1 MNRRI
6 ITFPQDRAVIVMA
19 HAVMARCPPRSWTV
33 GVFIVAIVLACQP
46 RVRQFAA
53 LTFKLSPVGVVVPSN
68 CPSGT
73 TALNDATC
81 QSVERAEGDLICVA
95 NSTGRFAIDAA
106 PQDRQGRTAATP
118 AGCRQRCQKT
128 SGCHQCYSFSDG
140 SCHIST
146 GPAGT
151 RGRRMDTIVRLAT
164 VSGPPGCAMSW
175 RCTLARTWEPA
186 QNRPDP
192 LHPCHPAPVPK
203 SRAQW
208 VHLNLASVLGMGGDI
223 DVVLSLWGMPR
234 CQVPQLWAIMRGEQT
249 ALKPCT
255 IPDSKLTKAVPPPSM
270 PPHGA
275 AAPLQPTLWRDITRL
290 DDSLKLLTRPE
301 RERLL
306 VSTSIEFDTVSAAD
320 FCKDYESV
328 GITSRAWGM
337 KCGLVSHLKAWNAP
351 AKPTTALLGLLRT
364 RGLRTVVFFGDSVG
378 QQYFAALIQM
388 LARDGSSCQDADGWI
403 QSTRGWAG
411 VVAGNQSSRLLPP
424 DNPPYS
430 KCGNVPYVAQ
440 VRCDGVVLVQIGM
453 YPHTWAK
460 GSDLLQIV
468 TTHLWENVDAI
479 VFNSGLHSAR
489 GGYGAALKH
498 WLPMLQHF
506 GARDGKLA
514 IFRET
519 SAQHFESVTGAYED
533 RNLSVKRCS
542 SSPAGEEFGHPL
554 NRMLW
559 QAVRPSIPAR
569 SSQDSVVA
577 DTAPGYP
584 AIYISRFGLVTQDR
598 FDTHITTNS
607 KGALDCTHFCW
618 SPIFWQGVFSSL
630 YDEVEEFTS

>member
-1 MNRRI
+1 M
-6 ITFPQDRAVIVMA
+6 P
-19 HAVMARCPPRSWTV
+19 CPPQSWIKFEIK

-46 RVRQFAA
+46 RVRQFAV
-53 LTFKLSPVGVVVPSN
+53 LTFKLSPLESLSPSN
-68 CPSGT
+68 CPNGT
-73 TALNDATC
+73 IAFDDVTC
-81 QSVERAEGDLICVA
+81 QSVERAEGELVCVT
-95 NSTGRFAIDAA
+95 NSAGRFAIDAA
-106 PQDRQGRTAATP
+106 PEDRQGRTAATP

-128 SGCHQCYSFSDG
+128 SGC
-140 SCHIST
+140 
-146 GPAGT
+146 
-151 RGRRMDTIVRLAT
+151 
-164 VSGPPGCAMSW
+164 
-175 RCTLARTWEPA
+175 
-186 QNRPDP
+186 
-192 LHPCHPAPVPK
+192 
-203 SRAQW
+203 
-208 VHLNLASVLGMGGDI
+208 
-223 DVVLSLWGMPR
+223 
-234 CQVPQLWAIMRGEQT
+234 
-249 ALKPCT
+249 
-255 IPDSKLTKAVPPPSM
+255 PPPSM
-270 PPHGA
+270 PPPGA

-328 GITSRAWGM
+328 GITSRAWGI

-388 LARDGSSCQDADGWI
+388 LARDGSSCQDADGWME
-403 QSTRGWAG
+403 STRGWAG

-440 VRCDGVVLVQIGM
+440 VRCDGVLLVQIGI

-468 TTHLWENVDAI
+468 TTHLWEDVDAI
-479 VFNSGLHSAR
+479 VFNSGLHYAAEL
-489 GGYGAALKH
+489 YGAALKH

-519 SAQHFESVTGAYED
+519 SAQHFESVTGAYCTVPKPLGKTLQFE
-533 RNLSVKRCS
+533 S
-542 SSPAGEEFGHPL
+542 SRGGFRTPPESDALAGRPPFHPGT
-554 NRMLW
+554 
-559 QAVRPSIPAR
+559 
-569 SSQDSVVA
+569 VVS
-577 DTAPGYP
+577 GQ
-584 AIYISRFGLVTQDR
+584 RG
-598 FDTHITTNS
+598 
-607 KGALDCTHFCW
+607 C
-618 SPIFWQGVFSSL
+618 
-630 YDEVEEFTS
+630 